1 MQLKSVK
8 QTAERFHISERRVQ
22 KLCES
27 GRIDGAQMI
36 SNVWLIP
43 DTATK
48 PADERYTNDIEDM
61 MTLADLCKEL
71 SISIATGRNWVKLGK
86 LIPTTQRKK
95 TYYFSNASVTHIKS
109 DLKNSKSKTLK
120 SRRNKKFI
128 SGNNIYNSY
137 VSDSSVNI
145 SVIQHI
151 IEIINKNSI
160 QLTDDI
166 IIGLLTD
173 CAVQLVTSKT
183 ISSETP
189 GNIYD
194 FLNKKYTDDPY
205 MPLVDDLA
213 VYKDN
218 IASVTKEYPELFNI
232 TYHYE
237 DCEDILGLLYIS
249 LQNLGNRKATGSYY
263 TPTGVVEKLCQKL
276 FSMNDY
282 HSRTVL
288 DPCCGTGNFILQLPP
303 EIDYNNVYGNDIDPI
318 SVRIAKINF
327 ALKYSISDK
336 KIIDTHITERDYL
349 SFSDET
355 KYDFIIGNPPWG
367 YEFSDFA
374 KECLKKKY
382 SSAAGSNIESYD
394 VFIEQA
400 MNDLKDKGVLSFVL
414 PEAVLNV
421 KAHSEI
427 RKVILHSNSLQYI
440 DFLGNV
446 FDKVQC
452 PCVILQ
458 MVHTGT
464 FLSTVGMAVNDGKR
478 EFTIMTQRSVNAEC
492 FSFFTS
498 DEEYEILNK
507 LETADN
513 KITLAGRA
521 DFALGIVTGNNKEY
535 ISSEKYSGA
544 EMILKG
550 SDIYKFRFHETENY
564 IEFKPE
570 SFQQTAPVKYYR
582 AKEKLLYRFI
592 CSQLVFAYDN
602 RQTLSL
608 NSCNI
613 VIPDIEGMKIKYIM
627 AILNSKIAQ
636 FYFKKCFNSVKVLRS
651 HIEQIPIPVVSETQQ
666 DKIIKYVDHII
677 NSPQENISK
686 LYDAMDREISALYHL
701 TPDEYAIVCSVTS
714 GENLFLS

>member
-1 MQLKSVK
+1 MQLISVK
-8 QTAERFHISERRVQ
+8 QAAEKFHISERRVQ

-27 GRIDGAQMI
+27 GRFDGAQMI

-95 TYYFSNASVTHIKS
+95 TYYFSNASVAHIKS

-137 VSDSSVNI
+137 ISDSSVNI
-145 SVIQHI
+145 SAIQHI
-151 IEIINKNSI
+151 IEIINKNAI
-160 QLTDDI
+160 PLTDDI

-173 CAVQLVTSKT
+173 CAMQLVTSKT
-183 ISSETP
+183 IASETP

-194 FLNKKYTDDPY
+194 FLNKKYTDNPY
-205 MPLVDDLA
+205 MLLVDDLA

-218 IASVTKEYPELFNI
+218 IASVTKEYPELFTI
-232 TYHYE
+232 TYQYE
-237 DCEDILGLLYIS
+237 DCEDILGLLYLS

-263 TPTGVVEKLCQKL
+263 TPTGVVKKLCKKL
-276 FSMNDY
+276 FLMNDY
-282 HSRTVL
+282 HGRTVL

-303 EIDYNNVYGNDIDPI
+303 EIAYENVYGNDIDPI

-327 ALKYSISDK
+327 ALKYAISDK
-336 KIIDTHITERDYL
+336 KMIDVHITERDYL
-349 SFSDET
+349 SFSDKI

-367 YEFSDFA
+367 YEFSDSA
-374 KECLKKKY
+374 KKRLKKKY
-382 SSAAGSNIESYD
+382 LSATGSNIESYD

-400 MNDLKDKGVLSFVL
+400 MNNLKDKGVLSFVL

-464 FLSTVGMAVNDGKR
+464 ILSTVGTAVNDGKR

-507 LETADN
+507 LETADS

-535 ISSEKYSGA
+535 ISSEKNLGN

-613 VIPDIEGMKIKYIM
+613 VIPNIEGMKIKYIM

-636 FYFKKCFNSVKVLRS
+636 FYFKKSFNSVKVLRS
-651 HIEQIPIPVVSETQQ
+651 HIEQIPIPFVSQTQQ

-686 LYDAMDREISALYHL
+686 LYDAMDREISTLYHL
-701 TPDEYAIVCSVTS
+701 TPDEYAIVCSATN
-714 GENLFLS
+714 GENLFLG